1 MVLLCGL
8 VEFSVINA
16 QEVEVGSVPYKT
28 DTTLKGGSYFKIKKI
43 LLQCGRPVGSPPS
56 VRSARI
62 SCSKELFFYSL
73 RPGHKLETDLYWFF
87 LKVDLNVACVNV

>member
-28 DTTLKGGSYFKIKKI
+28 DTTLKGGSCFKIKKN
-43 LLQCGRPVGSPPS
+43 LVAVWPACWLPS
-56 VRSARI
+56 
-62 SCSKELFFYSL
+62 
-73 RPGHKLETDLYWFF
+73 
-87 LKVDLNVACVNV
+87 